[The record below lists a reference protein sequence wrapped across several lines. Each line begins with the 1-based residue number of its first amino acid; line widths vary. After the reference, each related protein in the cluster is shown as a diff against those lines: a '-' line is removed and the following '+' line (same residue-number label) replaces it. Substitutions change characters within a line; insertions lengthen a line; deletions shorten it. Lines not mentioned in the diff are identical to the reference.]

1 MAAAREAHVELLLGR
16 RVLAANGRSVGRIEE
31 IVARFE
37 DGECRVEE
45 FHLGAYALFERL
57 AAWHLGRAIL
67 RTLRLGGA
75 SYRVSWR
82 ELDLSDPEH
91 PRLRC
96 AASAL
101 DRL

>member
-1 MAAAREAHVELLLGR
+1 MAAREAHVELLIGR
-16 RVLAANGRSVGRIEE
+16 RVVAANGRSIGRIEE
-31 IVARFE
+31 IVARLE

-45 FHLGAYALFERL
+45 FHLGGYALFERL

-67 RTLRLGGA
+67 RTLRLGGPG
-75 SYRVSWR
+75 YRVPWR
-82 ELDLSDPEH
+82 DLDLSDPDR